1 MKEFKIVSFNIRCE
15 YDRSDGINCFVH
27 RAGMILDKI
36 SMEDPD
42 VICFQEVTEKI
53 RRFLNKH
60 LSGYTLLGHGRDKDL
75 GGEGVSIA
83 YKTEKFDLVSL
94 EHFWLSPTPNVPA
107 SRFDDQSPCPRTCPH
122 AVLLHKEYKKLIN
135 IYGVHLDYDN
145 EHVRTEGMQ
154 VILDRIDSDGGI
166 TDKDAP
172 MFILGDFNAFPD
184 EETIAL
190 CNNHKNPELAEVS
203 KNSGE
208 TFHSFGRLE
217 KNHKI
222 DYIFTQKNVAKHLTS
237 LDLWTD
243 EMHGIYLSDHYPVS
257 CTFDFE
263 NL

>member
-1 MKEFKIVSFNIRCE
+1 
-15 YDRSDGINCFVH
+15 
-27 RAGMILDKI
+27 
-36 SMEDPD
+36 
-42 VICFQEVTEKI
+42 
-53 RRFLNKH
+53 
-60 LSGYTLLGHGRDKDL
+60 
-75 GGEGVSIA
+75 
-83 YKTEKFDLVSL
+83 
-94 EHFWLSPTPNVPA
+94 
-107 SRFDDQSPCPRTCPH
+107 
-122 AVLLHKEYKKLIN
+122 
-135 IYGVHLDYDN
+135 
-145 EHVRTEGMQ
+145 MQ
-154 VILDRIDSDGGI
+154 VILDRIDSDES
-166 TDKDAP
+166 TDRNAP

-184 EETIAL
+184 EEAIAL
-190 CNNHKNPELAEVS
+190 CNDHKNPELAEVS